1 MNKLIMNILVAIVII
16 GIILFVV
23 ITSWQNYSSGFLSE
37 IQLPFFLKEP
47 VTTTTAAIILL
58 SFVLGGLV
66 GAVYVIKINN
76 DCDDAI
82 KFYKKK
88 LNRITQNSDSDTAL
102 IDSLQRKI
110 STLEIA
116 LENALRDK
124 NN

>member
-1 MNKLIMNILVAIVII
+1 MNKVLIKTIVALIIIAVVIFILVAA
-16 GIILFVV
+16 
-23 ITSWQNYSSGFLSE
+23 WQNYTAGFLCDVKVP
-37 IQLPFFLKEP
+37 LFMKDP
-47 VTTTTAAIILL
+47 VKTTTAAIMLL
-58 SFVLGGLV
+58 SFVLGGMI
-66 GAVYVIKINN
+66 GAVYVIKVNN

-116 LENALRDK
+116 LENALKDK
-124 NN
+124 NQ